1 MKDETKT
8 LEKRLNVLKN
18 GIISKKRKLL
28 ELSSKKKGADKIIK
42 EYSKDIIVNIMNMT
56 DAKGKL
62 VYGNQAKRDNAFN
75 EAVEGDTKYD
85 KFNIKIENLED
96 EIKVLTI
103 DLEED
108 RYDFKILE
116 IINRTI

>member
-1 MKDETKT
+1 MKA
-8 LEKRLNVLKN
+8 LEKRLNELKD

-28 ELSSKKKGADKIIK
+28 ELSEKKKGADKIIK
-42 EYSKDIIVNIMNMT
+42 DYSKDIKVNIMEMK

-62 VYGNQAKRDNAFN
+62 IYSNQAKRDIAFN
-75 EAVEGDTKYD
+75 EAVEDDIKYE
-85 KFNIKIENLED
+85 KFIMKIENLEE

-108 RYDFKILE
+108 KYDFKILE